1 MEILALLQC
10 LNPYLAQ
17 TTLRQLSRIAF
28 AMLVMTGRVTMLG
41 ISRWAGKGGSYRTV
55 QRFFYTQAIPW
66 AVLFWTFFR
75 HHLHCLQHVYLLA
88 GDEVVV
94 SKAGKQ
100 TFGLDRFYASL
111 YGKPIPGLSFFALSL
126 VDVHAR
132 RSFPMR
138 VEQVVRT
145 EAEKVASKAKAEAR
159 KQKKPMAKRPRGRPK
174 GSKNKNKAEVELT
187 PELLRIKSMV
197 AALLKLITGVLSLT
211 YLVLDGHFGNNNALQ
226 MARQSGLHLIS
237 KLRYDSALYFPYKG
251 AYGGHGPH
259 CKYGNKLDYRRILDE
274 YLKETSVEKN
284 IQTCIYQAELLH
296 KEFSQSLNVV
306 IMVKTNLQTGAW
318 AHVVLF
324 SSDLELSYDKIVDYY
339 CLRFQIEMVFM
350 QMTKTDVFA
359 GGAGRDHVS
368 DFDISVCDND
378 SINKQFYQ
386 FSFLLKTGILQT
398 RLDPAAKILDRS
410 HQASQLILPVHLLNK
425 LLLLSFDPLAFAIQ
439 VCSTALILRQRDNA
453 TQVSLG
459 EAIQLILQSY
469 LAPAQVFPTSLK
481 LL

>member
-17 TTLRQLSRIAF
+17 TTLRQFSRIAF

-339 CLRFQIEMVFM
+339 CLRFQIEFNFRDAKQYWGLEDFMNVSETAVTNAANLSLFMVNLSY
-350 QMTKTDVFA
+350 QLL
-359 GGAGRDHVS
+359 S
-368 DFDISVCDND
+368 DFRQTDPQASLLDLKAHCCGYKYVDETI
-378 SINKQFYQ
+378 KLLPQKPEP
-386 FSFLLKTGILQT
+386 FLLAQIF
-398 RLDPAAKILDRS
+398 
-410 HQASQLILPVHLLNK
+410 SQVACLGRIH
-425 LLLLSFDPLAFAIQ
+425 
-439 VCSTALILRQRDNA
+439 TAQ
-453 TQVSLG
+453 Q
-459 EAIQLILQSY
+459 
-469 LAPAQVFPTSLK
+469 APAPS
-481 LL
+481 